1 MIKAPLGEIPSQYKN
16 DVKKEKALIALPN
29 VQHHVGPS
37 PQSYVQDVG
46 RDHASINNIDEQSED
61 VKRSLKAL
69 SESGIEID
77 DTGAAVPMFSV
88 RTWGHSE
95 EELQKMVD
103 SLVAAGFDEEYSKG
117 WVADIDSVYS
127 LVMENQKA
135 LSYEN
140 DERYSWLKK
149 NSDYSEILIL
159 ITGG

>member
-1 MIKAPLGEIPSQYKN
+1 M
-16 DVKKEKALIALPN
+16 
-29 VQHHVGPS
+29 
-37 PQSYVQDVG
+37 
-46 RDHASINNIDEQSED
+46 
-61 VKRSLKAL
+61 KAL